1 MSSILSRRA
10 GTNAQLRS
18 LPMRQRELKEHL
30 LQFGG
35 HPDGKAHGVV
45 IVKARDAKSFV
56 PVEEEKDE

>member
-1 MSSILSRRA
+1 MSNILSRRA

-18 LPMRQRELKEHL
+18 LPTRKRELKERL
-30 LQFGG
+30 LQCGG

-56 PVEEEKDE
+56 PAEEEEDE

>member
-18 LPMRQRELKEHL
+18 LPTRQRELKEHF
-30 LQFGG
+30 LQCGG
-35 HPDGKAHGVV
+35 HLDGKAHGAV

-56 PVEEEKDE
+56 PAEEEDDE